1 MTDTD
6 AESNNFEIIDDDET
20 DMFAQTAPITGVTNG
35 LKNTVIAENTSFE
48 EKVKDYV
55 EKYSPFI
62 SILTPCYGSLCYV
75 NFVQCL
81 LATKELLE
89 KNNIGFNIEFCKS
102 DSLVSRARNN
112 LVAKSMANEKMTH
125 MIFIDADITW
135 QPIDIIKLMISDKP
149 LVGGLYPLKN
159 YNWQNLIKDKNNPY
173 NSNPVQSIINKKNQ
187 SQFRD
192 IIDDESMVRYNLL
205 KYNVNYLSNTIS
217 IEKNLTRVKH
227 LATGFMMMQRCVIE
241 KMSKAYPSTKYVDD
255 VGFLENNE
263 NDFAFALFDC
273 GVEEGHYFSEDWL
286 FCHRWTK
293 MNGEIYIDVSIA
305 LTHTGIEDYRGNYL
319 ATLL

>member
-1 MTDTD
+1 MTD
-6 AESNNFEIIDDDET
+6 AESTNFEIIDDDEA
-20 DMFAQTAPITGVTNG
+20 DLFAQTAPITAASNG
-35 LKNTVIAENTSFE
+35 LKNTSISENYSFE
-48 EKVKDYV
+48 ERVKDYV
-55 EKYSPFI
+55 EKYSPSI
-62 SILTPCYGSLCYV
+62 TILTPCYGSLCYV

-89 KNNIGFNIEFCKS
+89 KSNIGFNIEFCKN

-135 QPIDIIKLMISDKP
+135 QPMDIIKLMISDKP

-159 YNWQNLIKDKNNPY
+159 YNWENLIKDKTNPY
-173 NSNPVQSIINKKNQ
+173 NSNPVQTIINKKNQ
-187 SQFRD
+187 SQFKD

-255 VGFLENNE
+255 VGFLANNE